1 MPFQMFSKY
10 YIFQEDLEIVWFF
23 FYEEKHEKED
33 W

>member
-23 FYEEKHEKED
+23 YEEKHEKED